1 MTVHT
6 DSTTASQSPPPLT
19 SGEADLQRW
28 GCGRWEGGEGGRGGV
43 IPSHGVVNV
52 SAVDSERTEDGVVRT
67 LEGREGEEDER
78 DEAGAKAEAGVP
90 GDGDRWMERVGG
102 RGRGSHS
109 ADGWHASERG
119 ELRRAAP
126 RTRKRAE

>member
-28 GCGRWEGGEGGRGGV
+28 GCGRWEGGEGGGGV

-67 LEGREGEEDER
+67 WKAGRERRMKGMRQVRKQRQGYRGMET
-78 DEAGAKAEAGVP
+78 
-90 GDGDRWMERVGG
+90 DGWRGLVVEGG
-102 RGRGSHS
+102 GSHS
-109 ADGWHASERG
+109 VDGWHASERG

-126 RTRKRAE
+126 RTRKRAK

>member
-6 DSTTASQSPPPLT
+6 DSTTASQSPPLLT
-19 SGEADLQRW
+19 SGEEDLQRW
-28 GCGRWEGGEGGRGGV
+28 GCGRWEGGERGGGV

-67 LEGREGEEDER
+67 WKAGRERKHER
-78 DEAGAKAEAGVP
+78 DEAGAKADAGVP
-90 GDGDRWMERVGG
+90 RDGDRWMERVGG

-109 ADGWHASERG
+109 VDGWHASERG

-126 RTRKRAE
+126 RTRKRAK